1 MLQLILL
8 VAGALIVVAGLAWIF
23 PPLGLIV
30 AGLGLCAYALFW
42 DFGGKA

>member
-23 PPLGLIV
+23 APLGVIV
-30 AGLGLCAYALFW
+30 AGLALCAFALLW
-42 DFGGKA
+42 DFGGSR

>member
-1 MLQLILL
+1 MAQLLLLLAGAVL
-8 VAGALIVVAGLAWIF
+8 VALGVAWIF

-30 AGLGLCAYALFW
+30 AGLGLCAYALLW

>member
-1 MLQLILL
+1 MAQLILL
-8 VAGALIVVAGLAWIF
+8 ILGALLVAFGVAWIF

-42 DFGGKA
+42 DFGGSR

>member
-8 VAGALIVVAGLAWIF
+8 VLGALLVAFGVAWIF

-42 DFGGKA
+42 DFGGSR

>member
-8 VAGALIVVAGLAWIF
+8 ILGALLVAFGVAWIF

-42 DFGGKA
+42 DFGGSR

>member
-1 MLQLILL
+1 MAQLLLLLAGALL
-8 VAGALIVVAGLAWIF
+8 VAFGVAWIF

>member
-1 MLQLILL
+1 MAQLILL
-8 VAGALIVVAGLAWIF
+8 ILVALLVAFGVAWIF

>member
-1 MLQLILL
+1 MLQLLL
-8 VAGALIVVAGLAWIF
+8 LAVGALAVALGVAWIF

-30 AGLGLCAYALFW
+30 AGLGICAYALLW